1 MPCENYFKQCD
12 IFVYPVT
19 YESGWVDVWGL
30 TINEAVQHGKIV
42 IATDAV
48 GSAYELITD
57 GVNGYRVKPD
67 SVEALKDAILKVDKN
82 DMTESA
88 KKEDAVLMKKFNYEN
103 MAREYLEIVDEVID
117 K

>member
-1 MPCENYFKQCD
+1 M
-12 IFVYPVT
+12 
-19 YESGWVDVWGL
+19 
-30 TINEAVQHGKIV
+30 
-42 IATDAV
+42 
-48 GSAYELITD
+48 ITD

-88 KKEDAVLMKKFNYEN
+88 KNEDAILMKKFNYEN